1 MNESD
6 SNKSNSNESDSNKSS
21 SIDKLLQRKLKLI
34 DKIKDIYRREQE
46 SGTRHE
52 DERKEVIREIKYISD
67 QIRMKTT
74 TIT

>member
-1 MNESD
+1 MKES
-6 SNKSNSNESDSNKSS
+6 SGNSSGKSSSNE

-34 DKIKDIYRREQE
+34 EKIKDIYRREQE

>member
-1 MNESD
+1 MNESSD
-6 SNKSNSNESDSNKSS
+6 KSSSNSS
-21 SIDKLLQRKLKLI
+21 SIDKLLRRKLKLI

-46 SGTRHE
+46 SGTRYE

>member
-1 MNESD
+1 MNESND
-6 SNKSNSNESDSNKSS
+6 KSSNKSS
-21 SIDKLLQRKLKLI
+21 SNESIDKLLRRKLKLI

-46 SGTRHE
+46 SGTRYE

>member
-1 MNESD
+1 MNESSD
-6 SNKSNSNESDSNKSS
+6 KSSSNSS
-21 SIDKLLQRKLKLI
+21 SIDKLIRRKLKLI

>member
-1 MNESD
+1 MSRMNESND
-6 SNKSNSNESDSNKSS
+6 KSSNKSS
-21 SIDKLLQRKLKLI
+21 SNESIDKLLRRKLKLI

-46 SGTRHE
+46 SGTRYE

>member
-1 MNESD
+1 MNESND
-6 SNKSNSNESDSNKSS
+6 KSSSNSS
-21 SIDKLLQRKLKLI
+21 SIDKLIRRKLKLI

>member
-1 MNESD
+1 MNES
-6 SNKSNSNESDSNKSS
+6 SDKSS
-21 SIDKLLQRKLKLI
+21 SNSSGIDKLLQRKLKLI
-34 DKIKDIYRREQE
+34 EKIKDIYRREQE

>member
-1 MNESD
+1 MNESND
-6 SNKSNSNESDSNKSS
+6 KSSSNSSSNESIN
-21 SIDKLLQRKLKLI
+21 KLLRRKLKLI

-46 SGTRHE
+46 SGTRYE

>member
-1 MNESD
+1 MNESND
-6 SNKSNSNESDSNKSS
+6 KSSSNSS
-21 SIDKLLQRKLKLI
+21 SIDKLIRRKLKLI

-46 SGTRHE
+46 SGTRYE